1 MGANIES
8 RDPVAS
14 LPMNSDV
21 RQAIASA
28 PMFGGL
34 DAAHVDLLAA
44 QSRSIFL
51 PAGQVLFRRGTPS
64 TGFYIVRE
72 GRMQL
77 SVSNSEGVVK
87 VIEILSPGSAFGHAV
102 MFLREPYPV
111 DATALADTDL
121 VFVPVGAVDQVLD
134 EDPSMARIMLASM
147 AKRLQSKVQDI
158 AMLSLQSATQ
168 RIVAFVLGAVG
179 AGSYGLGGEASTP
192 ADAPVTAQAASIELP
207 ALKQVLASRLGMTPE
222 TFSRAMRTLTSAG
235 LVDVDG
241 SVLRVP
247 DVAALDAYSRS
258 QSIM

>member
-1 MGANIES
+1 
-8 RDPVAS
+8 
-14 LPMNSDV
+14 MNV
-21 RQAIASA
+21 QLRQAIASA

-34 DAAHVDLLAA
+34 DSAHVDLLAA
-44 QSRSIFL
+44 ESRSIFL

-72 GRMQL
+72 GQMQL

-87 VIEILSPGSAFGHAV
+87 VLEILSPGSAFGHAV

-111 DATALADTDL
+111 DATALADTGL
-121 VFVPVGAVDQVLD
+121 VFVPVAAVDRVLD

-179 AGSYGLGGEASTP
+179 AGSYDLGGEASSTT
-192 ADAPVTAQAASIELP
+192 DAAVVGAQSASIELP

-235 LVDVDG
+235 LVSVNG
-241 SVLRVP
+241 SVLQVP
-247 DVAALDAYSRS
+247 DLAALDAYSRS
-258 QSIM
+258 QSIV

>member
-1 MGANIES
+1 MGENLHE
-8 RDPVAS
+8 
-14 LPMNSDV
+14 
-21 RQAIASA
+21 AIASA
-28 PMFGGL
+28 PMFDGL
-34 DAAHVDLLAA
+34 DEAHVDLLAA
-44 QSRSIFL
+44 ESRSIFL

-64 TGFYIVRE
+64 TGFYMVRE

-111 DATALADTDL
+111 DATALADTHL
-121 VFVPVGAVDQVLD
+121 IFVPVRAVDRILD

-158 AMLSLQSATQ
+158 TMLSLQSATQ

-179 AGSYGLGGEASTP
+179 AGSYDLGGEGSATTE
-192 ADAPVTAQAASIELP
+192 TARAEAHAASIELP

-222 TFSRAMRTLTSAG
+222 TFSRAMRTLTAAG
-235 LVDVDG
+235 LVAVEG
-241 SVLRVP
+241 STLRVP

-258 QSIM
+258 QSIV

>member
-1 MGANIES
+1 MSG
-8 RDPVAS
+8 D
-14 LPMNSDV
+14 L

-34 DAAHVDLLAA
+34 DGAHVDFLAA

-64 TGFYIVRE
+64 TGFYMVRE

-87 VIEILSPGSAFGHAV
+87 VVEILSPGSAFGHAV

-111 DATALADTDL
+111 DATALADTRL
-121 VFVPVGAVDQVLD
+121 VFVPVGAVDRVLD

-158 AMLSLQSATQ
+158 AMLSLQSASQ
-168 RIVAFVLGAVG
+168 RIVAYILGAVE
-179 AGSYGLGGEASTP
+179 AGPRPLTEAVS
-192 ADAPVTAQAASIELP
+192 ASVELP

-222 TFSRAMRTLTSAG
+222 TFSRAMRTLSGDG
-235 LVDVDG
+235 LIRVDG
-241 SVLRVP
+241 SVVEIP
-247 DVAALDAYSRS
+247 DVGALDAYSRS